1 MPELK
6 PAYLIHGD
14 DHGAIAERRAGLQAL
29 ALKQGDAG
37 SVEALAGD
45 AATPAGVAQALAAM
59 TFAIGQRVIVV
70 DGVERWKQAEVEQ
83 HLVPALKEMPPDT
96 TVALFAREEGRT
108 KAPAGV
114 HAAVKAAKGQIVEQ
128 GTVKPWELPKWA
140 REQAARLGLGARPGG
155 GEGAGRAGGG
165 APAADPARAREAGAR
180 TRGCNGPRRLHRGHA
195 ATGRDACQRHCW
207 DAAKPIRV
215 SAQLIEERAAHS
227 AERRVF
233 VLADALVGGDAR
245 EATLTYLRLRRQGER
260 LGGLGYLM
268 ASRVREALAVALRLQ
283 AGESAAEV
291 KRTLRMPSR
300 AAERFVADVAR
311 IADPERLRAA
321 LGVLA
326 DLELDTRGGAE
337 LRAARSRLSGL
348 DEDTLALRCDRGR
361 SPVRRRSGL
370 AGEHARG
377 AALLAIA
384 GVAMQRAA
392 LDGGV
397 DAAHQRAVLGLGG
410 LYIAALHR
418 RFQAPE
424 ERLDRGGVEAVLQAL
439 ALGAQ
444 DPLLL

>member
-1 MPELK
+1 MADLK

-14 DHGAIAERRAGLQAL
+14 DHGAVSERRAGLQAL

-37 SVEALAGD
+37 SVEALAGE

-59 TFAIGQRVIVV
+59 TFAIGRRVIVV

-83 HLVPALKEMPPDT
+83 YLLPALKEMPPDT

-108 KAPAGV
+108 KAPAAV
-114 HAAVKAAKGQIVEQ
+114 HAAVKTAEGQIVEQ

-140 REQAARLGLGARPGG
+140 REQAARLGLALDQAAAKALVAQV
-155 GEGAGRAGGG
+155 GERQQ
-165 APAADPARAREAGAR
+165 RILRELEKLALELDVVAGA
-180 TRGCNGPRRLHRGHA
+180 
-195 ATGRDACQRHCW
+195 
-207 DAAKPIRV
+207 KSIRV
-215 SAQLIEERAAHS
+215 SAQLIEERSAHS

-233 VLADALVGGDAR
+233 VLADALVGRDVR

-291 KRTLRMPSR
+291 RRSLRMPSR

-311 IADPERLRAA
+311 SDPERLRAA

-348 DEDTLALRCDRGR
+348 HEDTLALR
-361 SPVRRRSGL
+361 
-370 AGEHARG
+370 AIA
-377 AALLAIA
+377 AIA
-384 GVAMQRAA
+384 G
-392 LDGGV
+392 
-397 DAAHQRAVLGLGG
+397 
-410 LYIAALHR
+410 
-418 RFQAPE
+418 
-424 ERLDRGGVEAVLQAL
+424 
-439 ALGAQ
+439 
-444 DPLLL
+444 

>member
-14 DHGAIAERRAGLQAL
+14 DHGAVAERRAGLQTL

-37 SVEALAGD
+37 SVEALAGET
-45 AATPAGVAQALAAM
+45 ATPVGVAQALAAM
-59 TFAIGQRVIVV
+59 TFAIGRRVIVV

-83 HLVPALKEMPPDT
+83 HLLPALREMPPDT

-108 KAPAGV
+108 KAPAAV

-140 REQAARLGLGARPGG
+140 REQAARLGLAL
-155 GEGAGRAGGG
+155 
-165 APAADPARAREAGAR
+165 DQ
-180 TRGCNGPRRLHRGHA
+180 A
-195 ATGRDACQRHCW
+195 ATKALVAQVGERQQRILRELEKLALEL
-207 DAAKPIRV
+207 DVVTGAKPIRV

-233 VLADALVGGDAR
+233 ALADALVAGDAR

-268 ASRVREALAVALRLQ
+268 ASRMREALAVALRLQ

-311 IADPERLRAA
+311 SDPERLRAA

-337 LRAARSRLSGL
+337 LRAARSRRSGL
-348 DEDTLALRCDRGR
+348 HEDTLALR
-361 SPVRRRSGL
+361 
-370 AGEHARG
+370 
-377 AALLAIA
+377 AIA
-384 GVAMQRAA
+384 Q
-392 LDGGV
+392 
-397 DAAHQRAVLGLGG
+397 
-410 LYIAALHR
+410 IA
-418 RFQAPE
+418 
-424 ERLDRGGVEAVLQAL
+424 G
-439 ALGAQ
+439 
-444 DPLLL
+444 